1 MGRHGGLRSRW
12 IPSCPWVPDGGPA
25 HSPDCGDREQAI
37 MRELIY
43 AMCFTGRATP
53 VGSAGG
59 VFTAATTAPSSR
71 LASTVGPDG
80 LTGGLSPAQGG
91 TATFASE
98 VTCTSEAGFQEVG
111 TITFGAGN
119 VVRFSTVGSGH
130 LRASADPTRKHGAV
144 LWRVDGG
151 DGQF

>member
-1 MGRHGGLRSRW
+1 
-12 IPSCPWVPDGGPA
+12 
-25 HSPDCGDREQAI
+25 

-59 VFTAATTAPSSR
+59 VFAAATTAPSSR

-98 VTCTSEAGFQEVG
+98 VTCTSETGFQEVG

-119 VVRFSTVGSGH
+119 VVRFSTVGSGN
-130 LRASADPTRKHGAV
+130 LRTSADLARKHGAV

-151 DGQF
+151 EGQFSGATGLITSNFLVGDSLEITDHQFGVLLLP